1 MNWWKRKQI
10 THVLLLLLC
19 IGLFSCT
26 ADPPVGGAEITAPEE
41 YLNVNHY
48 VETALHSDFPDFL
61 PDREALDPS
70 ADILRYHY
78 EYCCG
83 VLGDPQFA
91 ISMQVEFRDDAAYQ
105 AESGRIMRF
114 TGEPDGT
121 RYVLACVQLDP
132 VQKTVSYFAAQLY
145 DGQKPLPAVSDI
157 LHGLGLNT

>member
-48 VETALHSDFPDFL
+48 VETALHNDFLDFL
-61 PDREALDPS
+61 PERGRLDPS

-78 EYCCG
+78 EYRCAA
-83 VLGDPQFA
+83 LGEPQFA
-91 ISMQVEFRDDAAYQ
+91 ISMQVEFCDDAAYQ
-105 AESGRIMRF
+105 AECSRIMRL
-114 TGEPDGT
+114 TGEPSDE
-121 RYVLACVQLDP
+121 V
-132 VQKTVSYFAAQLY
+132 TVTL
-145 DGQKPLPAVSDI
+145 L
-157 LHGLGLNT
+157 

>member
-105 AESGRIMRF
+105 AESGRIMRHVCSSIRCRKRSPTLRRSYMMGRSRF
-114 TGEPDGT
+114 LLF
-121 RYVLACVQLDP
+121 RISCMVLA
-132 VQKTVSYFAAQLY
+132 
-145 DGQKPLPAVSDI
+145 
-157 LHGLGLNT
+157 

>member
-78 EYCCG
+78 AGRILRRCG
-83 VLGDPQFA
+83 L
-91 ISMQVEFRDDAAYQ
+91 
-105 AESGRIMRF
+105 SGRVQ
-114 TGEPDGT
+114 PDYAAHRGT
-121 RYVLACVQLDP
+121 FR
-132 VQKTVSYFAAQLY
+132 
-145 DGQKPLPAVSDI
+145 
-157 LHGLGLNT
+157 

>member
-48 VETALHSDFPDFL
+48 VETALHNDFLDFL
-61 PDREALDPS
+61 PERGRLDPS

-78 EYCCG
+78 EYRCAA
-83 VLGDPQFA
+83 LGEPQFA
-91 ISMQVEFRDDAAYQ
+91 ISMQVEFCDDAAYQ
-105 AESGRIMRF
+105 AECSRIMRL
-114 TGEPDGT
+114 TGEP
-121 RYVLACVQLDP
+121 
-132 VQKTVSYFAAQLY
+132 
-145 DGQKPLPAVSDI
+145 SD
-157 LHGLGLNT
+157 

>member
-1 MNWWKRKQI
+1 MNWWKRRQI

-91 ISMQVEFRDDAAYQ
+91 ISIHKR
-105 AESGRIMRF
+105 
-114 TGEPDGT
+114 
-121 RYVLACVQLDP
+121 
-132 VQKTVSYFAAQLY
+132 
-145 DGQKPLPAVSDI
+145 
-157 LHGLGLNT
+157 

>member
-78 EYCCG
+78 EILLWRVGRSAVRHLY
-83 VLGDPQFA
+83 A
-91 ISMQVEFRDDAAYQ
+91 
-105 AESGRIMRF
+105 GRI
-114 TGEPDGT
+114 P
-121 RYVLACVQLDP
+121 
-132 VQKTVSYFAAQLY
+132 
-145 DGQKPLPAVSDI
+145 
-157 LHGLGLNT
+157 